1 MDKGIKLQKELAM
14 GQPGAKAEAG
24 GNRDRAGKF
33 ACGGPVIA
41 VKSKGK
47 VKAYAGGKKVK

>member
-14 GQPGAKAEAG
+14 GSPGAKAEAG
-24 GNRDRAGKF
+24 GKRDRSGKF

-47 VKAYAGGKKVK
+47 VKSYADGKKVK